1 MLSQQ
6 DIANVLSGYDHLKI
20 RVGAIASH
28 SALDIFD
35 GAIEEGFPTVAYAQR
50 GRELTYGK
58 YFASRRASTGRVSRG
73 IVDRTLIL
81 DRFDEILDEEF
92 QHRMRERNVILI
104 PNRSLTSYVDLAAI
118 ESNLRVPLF
127 GSRSMLRIEDRGEE
141 GDYYDLL
148 AKGGLPTP
156 ERVEP
161 KDIDQL
167 CIVKLHH
174 AQKPLERGF
183 GITIGNALRRILLTS
198 IPGAAI
204 THVKIDG
211 VQHEFSTLSGVKED
225 VADIIMNLKN
235 VRFKLMDNNPD
246 KVNLSIKGKHIFTA
260 NDIQKASDQFEILN
274 PEQYISEINSKGKI
288 DMELRIGI
296 GKGYVP
302 SEENDLPNLTVGT
315 LSIDS
320 IFNPVTN
327 ASFSVQPVPGAKEPI
342 EILKMEVTTDGSI
355 TAKDA
360 SSYSATYLREHLK
373 FVEAISNPSV
383 LEISDGVSEET
394 IMLRKLLNS
403 TIDEMELS
411 VRSFNCLQAAGIKYI
426 HELVN
431 KEENQ
436 MLKYKNFGRKS
447 LTELVEKLDSMGL
460 HFGMEIEKILAE
472 EG

>member
-1 MLSQQ
+1 MASKSLELNIDFKSTSK
-6 DIANVLSGYDHLKI
+6 SGNT
-20 RVGAIASH
+20 GT
-28 SALDIFD
+28 F
-35 GAIEEGFPTVAYAQR
+35 TVQ
-50 GRELTYGK
+50 
-58 YFASRRASTGRVSRG
+58 
-73 IVDRTLIL
+73 
-81 DRFDEILDEEF
+81 
-92 QHRMRERNVILI
+92 
-104 PNRSLTSYVDLAAI
+104 
-118 ESNLRVPLF
+118 
-127 GSRSMLRIEDRGEE
+127 
-141 GDYYDLL
+141 
-148 AKGGLPTP
+148 
-156 ERVEP
+156 
-161 KDIDQL
+161 
-167 CIVKLHH
+167 
-174 AQKPLERGF
+174 PLERGF
-183 GITIGNALRRILLTS
+183 GVTIGNALRRVLLTS

-211 VQHEFSTLSGVKED
+211 VQHEFSTLTGVKED

-235 VRFKLMDNNPD
+235 VRFRLMDNNPD
-246 KVNLSIKGKHIFTA
+246 KVNLSLKGKHIFTA

-274 PEQYISEINSKGKI
+274 PDQYISEINAKGKI
-288 DMELRIGI
+288 ELELRIGI

-302 SEENDLPNLTVGT
+302 SEENDLPNLTLGT

-327 ASFSVQPVPGAKEPI
+327 VSFNIQPVPGAKDPI
-342 EILKMEVTTDGSI
+342 EILSMDIETDGSI

-360 SSYSATYLREHLK
+360 ASYSATYLREHLK
-373 FVEAISNPSV
+373 FVEAIANPSV

-426 HELVN
+426 YELVN

-460 HFGMEIEKILAE
+460 HFGMEIDKIMAE